1 MISRS
6 RRYLFSLI
14 ALSTVLLACYIIVY
28 RTEYNTRSDSKIYLK
43 TEYDLHFS
51 TEEKNHLGF
60 TELMIHRSPPNT
72 RGLSSNT
79 NNNTVY
85 NANEKMLRL
94 VNGISS
100 NHPAPTENLWIEI
113 DHKNTLVR
121 MNFIFFSLYIILG
134 YKDFF
139 SLLAT

>member
-1 MISRS
+1 MSRN
-6 RRYLFSLI
+6 RRCLFSLI

-72 RGLSSNT
+72 SGLSSNT
-79 NNNTVY
+79 NNNT
-85 NANEKMLRL
+85 ANEKMLRL
-94 VNGISS
+94 INGISS

-113 DHKNTLVR
+113 AKNTLVR